1 MESKL
6 RAAKSNS
13 KDKSANLESKS
24 KDKYKSP
31 SELKRSHRRLRE
43 YLHENY
49 SQEKECQTSL
59 ETSDCPTQASA
70 VTCDKQSQTAKT
82 FSPPRLESN
91 ALKVACTDDL
101 LHYAITCIRM
111 VDAQKDLI
119 NRYAESQQK
128 GEAICDYYYLGEGV
142 IDTYCKD

>member
-70 VTCDKQSQTAKT
+70 VTSDCPTQASALTK
-82 FSPPRLESN
+82 SN
-91 ALKVACTDDL
+91 CK
-101 LHYAITCIRM
+101 
-111 VDAQKDLI
+111 
-119 NRYAESQQK
+119 N
-128 GEAICDYYYLGEGV
+128 LGEGV
-142 IDTYCKD
+142 IDTYSGIISDSLQCTLIDDGLQVLNVKHSPLSTLCSIFAVELTLLFHAMNNRY

>member
-1 MESKL
+1 M
-6 RAAKSNS
+6 
-13 KDKSANLESKS
+13 
-24 KDKYKSP
+24 
-31 SELKRSHRRLRE
+31 
-43 YLHENY
+43 
-49 SQEKECQTSL
+49 
-59 ETSDCPTQASA
+59 
-70 VTCDKQSQTAKT
+70 TCDKQSQTAKT

>member
-82 FSPPRLESN
+82 FSPPHLESN
-91 ALKVACTDDL
+91 ALKVAFTDDL

-128 GEAICDYYYLGEGV
+128 GEAIRDYYYWGEGV